1 MGLFEDLREFG
12 KVTNSADFE
21 TTHHEDDFYD
31 SDFEEEE
38 PDLGE
43 VSGLSTVLD

>member
-1 MGLFEDLREFG
+1 MGLFEDLRASG
-12 KVTNSADFE
+12 KATNSTDFDA
-21 TTHHEDDFYD
+21 TYDDDYD
-31 SDFEEEE
+31 FDFEEEE